1 MAEKKKIVWI
11 TGASSGIGKA
21 LAAEFVKN
29 GIHVVGTARRIDLLE
44 KVKQDLSSY
53 PGIFEPYKL
62 DVTDHTSVDNFFGKI
77 SKDFFVEC
85 LINNAGVTS
94 FKQAAENSFE
104 EIREIIEVNLL
115 GSIYATQKV
124 LPQMIENKSGAII
137 NILSAVTQKV
147 FTESSAYSASKSGLH
162 AYAKVLREELRDKNV
177 RVINISPGATVTEI
191 WPTKVISKHSD
202 KMMKTEDI
210 AKVVYQV
217 YSGNSNLVAEE
228 IVLRPVTGDL

>member
-1 MAEKKKIVWI
+1 MTEKKKIVWI

-21 LAAEFVKN
+21 LATEFVKN
-29 GIHVVGTARRIDLLE
+29 GIYVVGTARRIDLLE
-44 KVKQDLSSY
+44 KVKHDLSSY

-62 DVTDHTSVDNFFGKI
+62 DVTDNTSVDNFFRKI
-77 SKDFFVEC
+77 SQDSFVEC

-115 GSIYATQKV
+115 ASIYATQKV

-147 FTESSAYSASKSGLH
+147 FTESSAYSASKNGLH

-191 WPTKVISKHSD
+191 WSNKVISKHSD

-217 YSGNSNLVAEE
+217 YSGNSNLVVEE

>member
-1 MAEKKKIVWI
+1 MVEKKKIVWI

-44 KVKQDLSSY
+44 KIKQDLAGY

-62 DVTDHTSVDNFFGKI
+62 DVTDNTLVDDFYRKI
-77 SKDFFVEC
+77 SQDSFVEC

-94 FKQAAENSFE
+94 FKQASENSFE

-147 FTESSAYSASKSGLH
+147 FTESSAYSASKNGLH

-210 AKVVYQV
+210 AKVVFQA

>member
-1 MAEKKKIVWI
+1 MTGQKKITWI

-21 LAAEFVKN
+21 IATEFVKN
-29 GIHVVGTARRIDLLE
+29 GVHVIGTARRVDLLKE
-44 KVKQDLSSY
+44 LQKELNGSS
-53 PGIFEPYKL
+53 GTFEYYEL
-62 DVTDHTSVDNFFGKI
+62 DVTKVDSVDKFYKHI
-77 SKDFFVEC
+77 SQNYFVEC
-85 LINNAGVTS
+85 LINNAGITS
-94 FKQAAENSFE
+94 FKQAVENSFE
-104 EIREIIEVNLL
+104 EIRDIIEVNLL
-115 GSIYATQKV
+115 GSIYVTQKV

-147 FTESSAYSASKSGLH
+147 FTASSAYSASKNGLH